1 MAMMPHRRLLYTI
14 ILIALL
20 VLLCTFTATNAYFG
34 YLGNLSGNGGPL
46 MFTFFTNDTTILLG
60 FSSLLYVIYSI
71 RLYRKNLPIPPF
83 LKTIRHLTITMTMGA
98 VLVVVFFLAPWYA
111 SSRGPLAYFS
121 LFGFPINI
129 S

>member
-60 FSSLLYVIYSI
+60 FSSLLYVITVSASTGKI
-71 RLYRKNLPIPPF
+71 FRSRLF
-83 LKTIRHLTITMTMGA
+83 LRRSVT
-98 VLVVVFFLAPWYA
+98 
-111 SSRGPLAYFS
+111 SRSP
-121 LFGFPINI
+121 
-129 S
+129 